1 MHFMAD
7 QEGQTG
13 LIWPLKWPAEDKF
26 HHSPCSLS
34 KAKIEL
40 LHDIRVNSIID
51 LIETCL
57 NLLETCLNMMVSVL
71 ETTLLKTHQSRSK
84 DPTRREGRGR
94 SRFGGIL
101 WHSVAS
107 EAENHAHVS

>member
-7 QEGQTG
+7 QEVQTG

-57 NLLETCLNMMVSVL
+57 NLLEHDGECTWNHSV
-71 ETTLLKTHQSRSK
+71 ENTPIKVQGPHA
-84 DPTRREGRGR
+84 TRRSWSVAVR
-94 SRFGGIL
+94 